1 MKKRAKKSESLNK
14 KIDRLAVTV
23 ERGFA
28 AVAEDIGEIK
38 RTMATK
44 EDIFRIETRLV
55 SIEQELKDIKHRLTK
70 LEADVEKFGSRYK
83 NDIEELWKHVAAI
96 EKRLKIQR

>member
-1 MKKRAKKSESLNK
+1 MKKKSKMTLDHMASLM
-14 KIDRLAVTV
+14 

-28 AVAEDIGEIK
+28 AIADDMAK
-38 RTMATK
+38 LATK
-44 EDIFRIETRLV
+44 EDIFRIEERLL
-55 SIEQELKDIKHRLTK
+55 SIEEELRGIKHRLTK

-96 EKRLKIQR
+96 EKRLKMQR